1 MKKIILTIASFFML
15 SQIIASPGD
24 EKDTMTILINSK
36 NVAQFVIKGSEAD
49 IFVIKKMA
57 AKNIKTIS
65 IQVKG
70 PLMVAAG
77 YTKTLETNENYPV
90 SIVENKNHPG
100 VFDITDAEL
109 KKKIIAGK
117 KIPLKLTLNPSDPM
131 MLKPSKIILLG
142 TLVIK

>member
-1 MKKIILTIASFFML
+1 MKNIILTIASFFML
-15 SQIIASPGD
+15 SHIVASPGD
-24 EKDTMTILINSK
+24 EKDTMTIFINSK

-49 IFVIKKMA
+49 VFVIKKMV

-70 PLMVAAG
+70 PLMVSPA
-77 YTKTLETNENYPV
+77 YTKVLETNENYPV
-90 SIVENKNHPG
+90 AIPENKNHPG
-100 VFDITDAEL
+100 VFDITDAAL
-109 KKKIIAGK
+109 KKKIISGK

-142 TLVIK
+142 TLVMK